1 MKDNGEMDK
10 SMVLEYIITM
20 IIVNMKVNGKM
31 VKNSKKV

>member
-1 MKDNGEMDK
+1 
-10 SMVLEYIITM
+10 LEYIITM